1 MTSLKTSG
9 APRIAVIGAGGFVGM
24 RSLEMSLLGRRFE
37 MVPVVRSPKSFARIS
52 KYGRPC
58 AYADAGDSVALGKAI
73 SGCDAV
79 VNLTMGD
86 NARMVSDTGAILTAC
101 EAAKVRVL
109 VHVSSAEVFGRA
121 EDPGL
126 GDDSIP
132 GPHWM
137 AYAVAKAEAEALLRE
152 RLERSAT
159 SVVVVRPG
167 LIWGPRSPWVIG
179 PASDLLAGRA
189 VLYGGGEGIANLV
202 HVDNLIR
209 MIVAVCQSREPVR
222 GFFNIGDAEVTRWKD
237 YLPALAK
244 EMRLAQPVIHSV
256 PFEAYREGILSKLVA
271 IKNAEF
277 TRPIKKAIRN
287 QTKWRIKLAL
297 DRISAVVRPEPSDG
311 RPPGPRIDRSGWWLQ
326 GTRQKLS
333 TGKYMQAYPGV
344 ELMGFEDG
352 MRSTGEWMRFA
363 GFGL

>member
-24 RSLEMSLLGRRFE
+24 RFLEMSLLGRCFE

-58 AYADAGDSVALGKAI
+58 AYADAGDPVALGKAI

-86 NARMVSDTGAILTAC
+86 NARMVSDTGAILSAC
-101 EAAKVRVL
+101 ETAKVRVL

-209 MIVAVCQSREPVR
+209 MVVAVCQAGEPVR
-222 GFFNIGDAEVTRWKD
+222 GFFNIGDAEVTQWKD

-244 EMRLAQPVIHSV
+244 EMGVSQPVIHSV
-256 PFEAYREGILSKLVA
+256 PFEAYREGILHKLIA

-287 QTKWRIKLAL
+287 QTKWRIKLVL
-297 DRISAVVRPEPSDG
+297 DRFAAAFGPTHSADA
-311 RPPGPRIDRSGWWLQ
+311 PPGPRIDRSGWWLQ
-326 GTRQKLS
+326 GTRHKLS
-333 TGKYMQAYPGV
+333 TDKFRGAYPGV
-344 ELMGFEDG
+344 QLLTRQEG
-352 MRSTGEWMRFA
+352 MRGTGEWLRFA
-363 GFGL
+363 GFRA